1 MIIVYS
7 TFLSTHAQ
15 ILVVTLSVITGIL
28 VCIDTC
34 EITHNPQTKSVYKH
48 DWHHI
53 TVFWNAIH

>member
-1 MIIVYS
+1 MTTVYS

-34 EITHNPQTKSVYKH
+34 EITQNPHKQEQYIQT
-48 DWHHI
+48 
-53 TVFWNAIH
+53 